1 MQRVSFGQSYKK
13 KPLVLAMGLFD
24 AVHQGHRALLKK
36 TVSLAKAQGAMPA
49 VFTLSGCKGASL
61 FTEEERAAF
70 LAEIGIELMIVAPFG
85 EVQTLPGREFL
96 TQLFDRFS
104 VASAVCGEDYRFG
117 SAAACGVREL
127 KEFCSAKK
135 IEVEVLSA
143 VTDKSGEKISTTRVK
158 NALSAGDLAAAKALL
173 GRNYSVSGAVQSGYK
188 IGRTLGF
195 PTANIDLSGRFLP
208 KAGVYAVR
216 AVLPGGD
223 AEDYGNAAGGFS
235 DPRGKEKNADSGD
248 GAEKLSGLSG
258 AAKSACDRFEKESD
272 LRSGERTAAC
282 TENSAA
288 PCVTRFGI
296 ANLGA
301 APTVEHRKV
310 LLEVHFDGFS
320 GDLYGK
326 TVTVEFLSFLR
337 DIQKFASKEALSLQ
351 LEKDLTRLRAIA
363 ADFSEEK

>member
-36 TVSLAKAQGAMPA
+36 TVSLAKAQGAVPA
-49 VFTLSGCKGASL
+49 VFTLSDCKGAPL
-61 FTEEERAAF
+61 FTEDERAAF

-96 TQLFDRFS
+96 TQLFGRFS

-127 KEFCSAKK
+127 KEFCAAKK

-158 NALSAGDLAAAKALL
+158 NALSAGDLAAAIALL
-173 GRNYSVSGAVQSGYK
+173 GRNYSVSGAVRSGYK

-195 PTANIDLSGRFLP
+195 PTANIDLSDRFLP

-216 AVLPGGD
+216 AVLPCNGAENFGGS
-223 AEDYGNAAGGFS
+223 EPPAGGS
-235 DPRGKEKNADSGD
+235 EKI
-248 GAEKLSGLSG
+248 
-258 AAKSACDRFEKESD
+258 
-272 LRSGERTAAC
+272 T
-282 TENSAA
+282 A
-288 PCVTRFGI
+288 PCGTYFGI

-301 APTVEHRKV
+301 APTVGHQSV

-320 GDLYGK
+320 GNLYGK

-337 DIQKFASKEALSLQ
+337 EIQKFASKADLSLQ

-363 ADFSEEK
+363 ADFPEEK

>member
-36 TVSLAKAQGAMPA
+36 TVSLAKAQGAVPA
-49 VFTLSGCKGASL
+49 VFTLSGCKGAPL

-135 IEVEVLSA
+135 TEVEILSA
-143 VTDKSGEKISTTRVK
+143 VTDKSGEKVSTTRVK

-173 GRNYSVSGAVQSGYK
+173 GRDYSVSGAVQSGYK

-195 PTANIDLSGRFLP
+195 PTANIDLSDRFLP

-216 AVLPGGD
+216 AVLPCNGVENCGGS
-223 AEDYGNAAGGFS
+223 ETPAGDS
-235 DPRGKEKNADSGD
+235 EKII
-248 GAEKLSGLSG
+248 
-258 AAKSACDRFEKESD
+258 
-272 LRSGERTAAC
+272 
-282 TENSAA
+282 A
-288 PCVTRFGI
+288 PCGAYFGI

-301 APTVEHRKV
+301 APTVGHPKV

-337 DIQKFASKEALSLQ
+337 EIQKFASKADLSLQ